1 MKKEKVLK
9 VAKKNIKIDMMVID
23 YLENGLSVK
32 QIADKNQVNIAYVYR
47 MLHDRNVEIIRD
59 STKLYMQFAI
69 DYENGMEVEDI
80 AKKYSVCTT
89 SVYRALRQRKVK
101 LRPKKKDLTEH
112 QRAVLERIK
121 NGETQASVAKDLGLS
136 RQRVNQIFKE
146 YMRML

>member
-1 MKKEKVLK
+1 MKKEKVLQ
-9 VAKKNIKIDMMVID
+9 VAKKNIKVDMMVID

-47 MLHDRNVEIIRD
+47 MLHDRNVEIVRD
-59 STKLYMQFAI
+59 STKLYIQFAI
-69 DYENGMEVEDI
+69 DYENGMEVEEI
-80 AKKYSVCTT
+80 AEKYFVCTT
-89 SVYRALRQRKVK
+89 SVYRGLRQRKVK